1 MEKHMGFRKIIGF
14 GGNSFVISLPKTWI
28 TSLGL
33 KKGDLVS
40 INEDDE
46 HVLRVMPEN
55 VKPTKQKT
63 EITLEFIDIPHL
75 KAQLVYAY
83 ISNYDTIT
91 IVGNNL
97 DKQISDIRKEVQN
110 FVALEIMNYT
120 EKTVVLKDFLNINE
134 IAVYEIIRKIDRLIL
149 LMADDVK
156 QILNGDKSA
165 DLYEQIEQKE
175 IDINKL
181 CNLIFKVSKLSFNP
195 VDRNILKLTLDDVFY
210 YWEMASFLEK
220 FADQVKRVPRYF
232 KKIPLDEQ
240 LTKTFNKLMEHYSMA
255 MKGNFT
261 KNINLGSQVMVN
273 KVKLFEEC
281 DTHSNRLPKEYSQ
294 VIEKFNLMNTHVG
307 NLGKVLLKLS
317 KTT

>member
-1 MEKHMGFRKIIGF
+1 
-14 GGNSFVISLPKTWI
+14 
-28 TSLGL
+28 
-33 KKGDLVS
+33 
-40 INEDDE
+40 
-46 HVLRVMPEN
+46 
-55 VKPTKQKT
+55 
-63 EITLEFIDIPHL
+63 
-75 KAQLVYAY
+75 
-83 ISNYDTIT
+83 
-91 IVGNNL
+91 
-97 DKQISDIRKEVQN
+97 
-110 FVALEIMNYT
+110 MNYT

-294 VIEKFNLMNTHVG
+294 VIEKFNLMNIHVG